1 MVSLDTEADTRLE
14 NSGPVSGNEN
24 QLLMRREI
32 PRSVKK
38 CLIDFQTIQTVSFNY
53 FFYQQVIINSHH
65 FR

>member
-14 NSGPVSGNEN
+14 NSGPASGNEN

-38 CLIDFQTIQTVSFNY
+38 CLIDFQIIQTVSFK
-53 FFYQQVIINSHH
+53 
-65 FR
+65 

>member
-1 MVSLDTEADTRLE
+1 MVSLYTEAETRLK

-32 PRSVKK
+32 PRCLKK
-38 CLIDFQTIQTVSFNY
+38 CLIDFQTIQTVSFKLLY
-53 FFYQQVIINSHH
+53 AQQVIKSPN